1 MWMGDTGIRYVK
13 TTGDNT
19 KDGKSWAN
27 AWKTVT
33 YGMTNV
39 PTNGIL
45 IIGYGDYTSIEPTG
59 SKPLPTKPCTVYIEN
74 SNGSGS
80 QSGGQVIVPVK

>member
-1 MWMGDTGIRYVK
+1 MGSGDTGIRYVK
-13 TTGDNT
+13 TTGSDSN
-19 KDGKSWAN
+19 DGKSWAN

-39 PTNGIL
+39 PTNGTL

-59 SKPLPTKPCTVYIEN
+59 SKPLPIKNCSVFIEN
-74 SNGSGS
+74 SNGTGS